1 MSSAT
6 EETVTTVAIDFDDET
21 SLGIT
26 LPDRWT
32 VRKRDQKRVFR
43 AVYVDIPLPKRP
55 YKTAGKVVPPPVIFV
70 LEIAMPALGY
80 GFHCWDSLHDPI
92 AFKAIKKLL
101 AEAPTTNGM
110 FRTWAEVAEKEMKI
124 VEPPLSSHERHILE
138 FSIQALKFLDTPV
151 VVLLRPFSYAFKLL
165 RGKFCE
171 NAIYFIQGIGDHIG
185 LLITSDERLL

>member
-1 MSSAT
+1 MMSSAT
-6 EETVTTVAIDFDDET
+6 IETVTIDFADET
-21 SLGIT
+21 FVGMT

-43 AVYVDIPLPKRP
+43 SVYVDIPLSKRP
-55 YKTAGKVVPPPVIFV
+55 DKTAGKVVPPPVISM

-110 FRTWAEVAEKEMKI
+110 FRTWAEVAEKEMKT
-124 VEPPLSSHERHILE
+124 VEPPLSSHERRILE
-138 FSIQALKFLDTPV
+138 VSIRALKFLDTPMEV
-151 VVLLRPFSYAFKLL
+151 PPRPLS
-165 RGKFCE
+165 C
-171 NAIYFIQGIGDHIG
+171 
-185 LLITSDERLL
+185 